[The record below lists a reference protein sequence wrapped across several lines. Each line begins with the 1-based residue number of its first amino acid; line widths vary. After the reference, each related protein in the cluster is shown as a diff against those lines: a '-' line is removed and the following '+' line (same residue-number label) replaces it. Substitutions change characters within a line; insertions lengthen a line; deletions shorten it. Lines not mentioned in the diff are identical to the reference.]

1 MKSLLP
7 DVKQYLFGTFSAN
20 ESPVGLELCRMN
32 GGLAEIYG
40 RSKSAIVRAECTTNV
55 RLRFRTDSQNVG
67 LSLRFGDA
75 ARLIYATDIAVKGFD
90 TISVSP
96 LDPADGMDV
105 NVRLPGEGMRDV
117 TIHFPHLVKTWL
129 KDFRIDDNASIGPAE
144 PLGGKLMFIGDS
156 IFQGMTASS
165 PSRTLAAIAANLL
178 QRDVVNVA
186 VGGATMDAAP
196 VECAKEY
203 GADIA
208 LVNFGVNDYA
218 LGITLDEFRKRTS
231 ACAKALAA
239 NGAWRPV
246 AISPVPYPNDS
257 GKNAAGH
264 TFAEFRKV
272 FTDVMSSHSAITV
285 LDGFEILPNDND
297 CYIDG
302 CHPNDMG
309 SLLYG
314 NAIAKAIRLPS

>member
-7 DVKQYLFGTFSAN
+7 DVRQYLFGVYSAN
-20 ESPVGLELCRMN
+20 ESPVGLELSRMN

-40 RSKSAIVRAECTTNV
+40 GRKSTIVRAECTTNI
-55 RLRFRTDSQNVG
+55 RLRFKTDSQNIG

-75 ARLIYATDIAVKGFD
+75 ARLIYAMDIAVKGFD

-105 NVRLPGEGMRDV
+105 NVRLSGDGMRDV

-129 KDFRIDDNASIGPAE
+129 KDLRIDDNASIEQAE

-165 PSRTLAAIAANLL
+165 PSRTLAAIAANIL

-218 LGITLDEFRKRTS
+218 HGITTDEFHKLTV
-231 ACAKALAA
+231 ACAKALAS
-239 NGAWRPV
+239 NSAWKPI

-257 GKNAAGH
+257 GKNAAGN

-272 FTDVMSSHSAITV
+272 FTDVMSSYSAITV
-285 LDGFEILPNDND
+285 LDGFEILPNDNE

-314 NAIAKAIRLPS
+314 NAIAKAIKLLG